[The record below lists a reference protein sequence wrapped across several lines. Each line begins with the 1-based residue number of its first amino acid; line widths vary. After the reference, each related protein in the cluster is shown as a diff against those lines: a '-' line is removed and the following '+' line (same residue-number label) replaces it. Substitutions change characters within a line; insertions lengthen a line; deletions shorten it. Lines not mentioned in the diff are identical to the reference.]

1 MRSAVGDTTVDPL
14 TGLVSASLRAGW
26 SQVVRVHR
34 DGWLIARAPLA
45 RDVLEALVERAGTR

>member
-1 MRSAVGDTTVDPL
+1 MSAP
-14 TGLVSASLRAGW
+14 LRAGW